1 MMKPSESL
9 RVAGRPIAYYP
20 KLAKPLG
27 GVNAAILFGHFFYW
41 HDRTQ
46 HELGIYRTAEEIEI
60 ETGLSVQ
67 EQRTARAKLRERGV
81 LIETEKRIEHRIY
94 YKLNLDAFDDLMV
107 QHSGSEES
115 TAPKCN
121 INSPELQ
128 NQHSGSEESTAPK
141 CNINSPELQNQHS
154 GSEESTAV
162 IRTEDLTEDLTV
174 NTPLPPNGENG
185 KDDLNANAFVSADA
199 KTYGQ
204 VNQEILQTVEQEAEA
219 EQSTLKTSSESKTDS
234 SRKGNR
240 QDGNVPRRRRADS
253 VPCQAIADCYNEIL
267 GDRLPNVQLLN
278 ETRKRAITA
287 RWMEIKGTKAPNGK
301 IRFESTEDGLNWFA
315 SVFRKVAMNPF
326 WMGDNSSGFAVS
338 FDWIFK
344 PANFLKIIEWRP
356 PKH

>member
-1 MMKPSESL
+1 METNEKPSF
-9 RVAGRPIAYYP
+9 Y
-20 KLAKPLG
+20 
-27 GVNAAILFGHFFYW
+27 AILPAYVRYEKRLKPAERLLFAEISALTNKLGYCTASNGYFAELYETKKETVSRWISHLS
-41 HDRTQ
+41 
-46 HELGIYRTAEEIEI
+46 ELGF
-60 ETGLSVQ
+60 V
-67 EQRTARAKLRERGV
+67 KLEMVYEGKQIKGRK
-81 LIETEKRIEHRIY
+81 IWIDEKVMTPIDEKVMTPIDEKVKGNNTR
-94 YKLNLDAFDDLMV
+94 LNNTRL
-107 QHSGSEES
+107 
-115 TAPKCN
+115 N
-121 INSPELQ
+121 
-128 NQHSGSEESTAPK
+128 
-141 CNINSPELQNQHS
+141 
-154 GSEESTAV
+154 
-162 IRTEDLTEDLTV
+162 
-174 NTPLPPNGENG
+174 NTPLPPNDENG
-185 KDDLNANAFVSADA
+185 KDDSNANAFVSADA
-199 KTYGQ
+199 KTHEQ
-204 VNQEILQTVEQEAEA
+204 DDQDVLQTVGQEAEA
-219 EQSTLKTSSESKTDS
+219 EQSTLKTNSESKTDS

-326 WMGDNSSGFAVS
+326 WMGDNNSGFAVS

>member
-1 MMKPSESL
+1 MMSIIRTKREHNYTVISNKVYEKNQLSWQAMGLLGYLLTKPDNWHVM
-9 RVAGRPIAYYP
+9 VAELVNVT
-20 KLAKPLG
+20 KDTKKPTG
-27 GVNAAILFGHFFYW
+27 K
-41 HDRTQ
+41 
-46 HELGIYRTAEEIEI
+46 EGIYNIINELKEKGFISVRKNSDGSTDYTVYDEPIQQSDQANPNQANPNQGKPNQGKPNQGKPNQAEP
-60 ETGLSVQ
+60 TLVN
-67 EQRTARAKLRERGV
+67 
-81 LIETEKRIEHRIY
+81 TE
-94 YKLNLDAFDDLMV
+94 YKQILNN
-107 QHSGSEES
+107 
-115 TAPKCN
+115 T
-121 INSPELQ
+121 
-128 NQHSGSEESTAPK
+128 
-141 CNINSPELQNQHS
+141 
-154 GSEESTAV
+154 
-162 IRTEDLTEDLTV
+162 
-174 NTPLPPNGENG
+174 NTPLPQNDENG
-185 KDDLNANAFVSADA
+185 KDDLNADAFVSADA
-199 KTYGQ
+199 KTHDQ
-204 VNQEILQTVEQEAEA
+204 DDQDVLQTVGQTSGA
-219 EQSTLKTSSESKTDS
+219 EQSALKTNSEGKTDS

-240 QDGNVPRRRRADS
+240 QDGNVPRRRRSDS